1 MNSIAASGDMAT
13 PVSKSSSVS
22 ALRSRILSAV
32 VLAPLALGGIYAGF
46 PYFDIL
52 VAAASAI
59 MAAEWRR
66 LCGGKIVDLVGGLM
80 ITGILVG
87 IGAVSL
93 MSGTVPALIIL
104 IVALG
109 ISVLSAILG
118 EGRQVSIACSLGVL
132 FVGAFGISLSWIRLL
147 DPAGLEI
154 VVWLVAAIWLTDICA
169 YFAGRAIGGPK
180 LAPRIS
186 PKKTW
191 AGLLG
196 GVAAAAIWT
205 ILWGRWMDVESMTTL
220 AMVGAGTAVLA
231 QLGDL
236 GVSVL
241 KRKFGA
247 KDTGNLIPGHGGVMD
262 RMDGFMGSTP
272 PVALAIVINGSGG
285 SSWL

>member
-1 MNSIAASGDMAT
+1 MNSIAASGDMAR
-13 PVSKSSSVS
+13 PASNSRRGS
-22 ALRSRILSAV
+22 ALRSRILSAM
-32 VLAPLALGGIYAGF
+32 VLAPLALGSIYAGF

-52 VAAASAI
+52 VALASVI

-66 LCGGKIVDLVGGLM
+66 LCGGKIVDLVGGVM
-80 ITGILVG
+80 ITGILAG
-87 IGAVSL
+87 IGAISL
-93 MSGTVPALIIL
+93 MSGAVPVQIIL

-109 ISVLSAILG
+109 TGVLSAILG
-118 EGRQVSIACSLGVL
+118 EGLPVSVACSLGVL
-132 FVGAFGISLSWIRLL
+132 FVGTFGISLSWIRLL

-154 VVWLVAAIWLTDICA
+154 VVWLVVAIWLTDICA

-180 LAPRIS
+180 LAPHIS
-186 PKKTW
+186 PNKTW

-196 GVAAAAIWT
+196 GVTAAAIWT
-205 ILWGRWMDVESMTTL
+205 IIWGRWMDVGSLTTL

-262 RMDGFMGSTP
+262 RMDGFIGATP

-285 SSWL
+285 TSWL

>member
-1 MNSIAASGDMAT
+1 MNSIAASGDMAR
-13 PVSKSSSVS
+13 PASNSRRGS
-22 ALRSRILSAV
+22 ALRSRILSAM
-32 VLAPLALGGIYAGF
+32 VLAPLALGSIYAGF

-52 VAAASAI
+52 VALASVI

-66 LCGGKIVDLVGGLM
+66 LCGGKIVDLVGGVM
-80 ITGILVG
+80 ITGILAG
-87 IGAVSL
+87 IGAISL
-93 MSGTVPALIIL
+93 MSGTVPVQIIL

-109 ISVLSAILG
+109 TGVLSAILG
-118 EGRQVSIACSLGVL
+118 EGLPVSVACSLGVL

>member
-1 MNSIAASGDMAT
+1 MNFIAASGDMAL
-13 PVSKSSSVS
+13 PAKISSRGS
-22 ALRSRILSAV
+22 ALRSRILSAL
-32 VLAPLALGGIYAGF
+32 VLAPLVLAGVIAGF

-52 VAAASAI
+52 VALTSAI

-66 LCGGKIVDLVGGLM
+66 LCGGKIVDLIGSVMMAGIL
-80 ITGILVG
+80 TGIVSVNMVSGATSPLIIVLMAACVG
-87 IGAVSL
+87 I
-93 MSGTVPALIIL
+93 
-104 IVALG
+104 
-109 ISVLSAILG
+109 LSAVLG
-118 EGRQVSIACSLGVL
+118 EDRKVSVACGIGVL

-154 VVWLVAAIWLTDICA
+154 VVWLVVAIWLTDICA

-180 LAPRIS
+180 LASRIS
-186 PKKTW
+186 PNKTW

-196 GVAAAAIWT
+196 GVTAAAIWT
-205 ILWGRWMDVESMTTL
+205 IMWGRRLDVDSVTTL

-262 RMDGFMGSTP
+262 RMDGFMGATP

-285 SSWL
+285 TSWL